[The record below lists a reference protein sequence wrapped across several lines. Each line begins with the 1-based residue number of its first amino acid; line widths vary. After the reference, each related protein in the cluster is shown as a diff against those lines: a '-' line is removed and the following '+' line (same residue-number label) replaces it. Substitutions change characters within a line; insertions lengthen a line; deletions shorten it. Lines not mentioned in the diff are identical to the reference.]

1 MKLFLG
7 ESGKSYR
14 IIRVAG
20 REKLQKQLMNLGFVP
35 DATIQLVNEVDGNF
49 IVVVKETRLGI
60 SRELAQKIDVVPT
73 EISDAQ
79 PIMPTIPCAGKES

>member
-14 IIRVAG
+14 IIRIAG

-35 DATIQLVNEVDGNF
+35 DAIIQLVNEVDGNF

-60 SRELAQKIDVVPT
+60 SRELAQKIDVVPN

-79 PIMPTIPCAGKES
+79 PIMPTIPCADKES